1 MAAKK
6 NPFAVFEKSK
16 KDKDTKAVAKKY
28 GKEGGKKEEAFD
40 RTQSLKCGGMV
51 GKKK

>member
-6 NPFAVFEKSK
+6 NPFAAFEKSA
-16 KDKDTKAVAKKY
+16 KDKTAKAAAKK
-28 GKEGGKKEEAFD
+28 GGVKAGAFPG
-40 RTQSLKCGGMV
+40 TQALKCGGMV

>member
-6 NPFAVFEKSK
+6 NPFATFEKSA
-16 KDKDTKAVAKKY
+16 KDKTAKAAKK
-28 GKEGGKKEEAFD
+28 GGVKAGAFPGA
-40 RTQSLKCGGMV
+40 QALKCGGMV